1 VDGIAIELVVPDVLQ
16 AHARVEPWPNRRAQ
30 REPVILA
37 LVLILRVE
45 ADVGVFVG
53 LRERGGGEEDGISLG
68 MDSGEHA
75 EGADLEPMVGP
86 VRLEG
91 CAAIR

>member
-1 VDGIAIELVVPDVLQ
+1 MFMNVA
-16 AHARVEPWPNRRAQ
+16 AAQ

-53 LRERGGGEEDGISLG
+53 LRERGGGEEDGISPG
-68 MDSGEHA
+68 MDSSERA

-91 CAAIR
+91 CAPIR